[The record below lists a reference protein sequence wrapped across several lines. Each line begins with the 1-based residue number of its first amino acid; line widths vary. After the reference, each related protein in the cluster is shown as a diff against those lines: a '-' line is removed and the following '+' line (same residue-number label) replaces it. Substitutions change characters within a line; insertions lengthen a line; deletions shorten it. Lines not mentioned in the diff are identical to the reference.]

1 MLVTSVRCDLLM
13 FRAGIIILLSL
24 FLASCLGKAK
34 HYRQYSDK
42 GLSLA
47 EAKSYC
53 NSEGNVDR
61 IAARDASA
69 AAREAQRNSGPRNYD
84 ITGVR
89 IDNQVH
95 GTIRERPQASGG
107 FATGALNSLND
118 NLQGMFAKRKA
129 VRRCMMSLGY
139 VETEAP
145 ASYSTIPSQT
155 VRQAGEIRDQ
165 MGRERI
171 ALGESRYDLCKTA
184 LTRGSDERLKWSSK
198 PNDQEFV
205 IEAGRRGLS
214 IVDCRKALGL

>member
-1 MLVTSVRCDLLM
+1 M

-69 AAREAQRNSGPRNYD
+69 AAREAQRSSGPRTYD

-95 GTIRERPQASGG
+95 GTVRERPQASGG

-139 VETEAP
+139 VETKAP
-145 ASYSTIPSQT
+145 KSSQGPHWNSPEG
-155 VRQAGEIRDQ
+155 QA
-165 MGRERI
+165 
-171 ALGESRYDLCKTA
+171 
-184 LTRGSDERLKWSSK
+184 
-198 PNDQEFV
+198 
-205 IEAGRRGLS
+205 
-214 IVDCRKALGL
+214 KAKAARAWTWQ

>member
-1 MLVTSVRCDLLM
+1 M

-69 AAREAQRNSGPRNYD
+69 AAREAQRSSGPRTYD

-95 GTIRERPQASGG
+95 GTVRERPQASGG

-129 VRRCMMSLGY
+129 VRRCMMNLGY
-139 VETEAP
+139 VETEGP
-145 ASYSTIPSQT
+145 STSNRFQ
-155 VRQAGEIRDQ
+155 RGEIDIEGIVHQ
-165 MGRERI
+165 SDSTVCSMAYNYTTGQWDS
-171 ALGESRYDLCKTA
+171 GGDLI
-184 LTRGSDERLKWSSK
+184 
-198 PNDQEFV
+198 QYVF
-205 IEAGRRGLS
+205 EANRRKLS
-214 IVDCRKALGL
+214 LQDCRRYVVRD